1 MYLCVDMYTHEFR
14 YPQRSEEDARVSAAE
29 VAEGC
34 EPAEV
39 GAENQ
44 TQVLGKNVTDHLSSP
59 LCPVL
64 LESERYF
71 WTSHFDSPHHWIIS
85 ILFVCF

>member
-44 TQVLGKNVTDHLSSP
+44 T
-59 LCPVL
+59 
-64 LESERYF
+64 
-71 WTSHFDSPHHWIIS
+71 
-85 ILFVCF
+85 